1 MRRSWIVVLV
11 ALAACGGTGER
22 PGSIVDSVGKPDAQS
37 DVRTILDGPPADLTA
52 PEVPGPDQSA
62 IDSVPPDQRADTAP
76 PDLAPDA
83 APADAPSPDLPPDA
97 TVPDTSPDLSPDTAP
112 PDLAP
117 DLPPDSPPNVVIPP
131 CSRLILRGN
140 DGVFLGVATGNS
152 NVQNGVCNPF
162 SQHGNK
168 ISPTS
173 IFNPFSMYGSQFS
186 TVSAYNPFTA
196 TPPRLECEATGA
208 KHNPVT
214 KSQLPLQRIDPDAL
228 CATLSSMGR

>member
-11 ALAACGGTGER
+11 ALGACGGSGER
-22 PGSIVDSVGKPDAQS
+22 PGSNVDSGGGPDAQP
-37 DVRTILDGPPADLTA
+37 DVRTILDGPPTDRAFDS
-52 PEVPGPDQSA
+52 VA
-62 IDSVPPDQRADTAP
+62 IDAVAPDQRADTAP

-83 APADAPSPDLPPDA
+83 APADAPSPDLPDA
-97 TVPDTSPDLSPDTAP
+97 AVPDTSPDLPPDTSP

-117 DLPPDSPPNVVIPP
+117 DLPPDAPPNVVIPP

-186 TVSAYNPFTA
+186 TLSAYNPFTA

-214 KSQLPLQRIDPDAL
+214 KSQLMLQRIDPDAL
-228 CATLSSMGR
+228 CATLSSLGR

>member
-11 ALAACGGTGER
+11 ALGACGGSGEG
-22 PGSIVDSVGKPDAQS
+22 PGGKMDSGGGPDAQS
-37 DVRTILDGPPADLTA
+37 DVRPILDGPPADRA
-52 PEVPGPDQSA
+52 FDSVA
-62 IDSVPPDQRADTAP
+62 IDSGTPTDAPVPDRADSAP
-76 PDLAPDA
+76 PDLAADA
-83 APADAPSPDLPPDA
+83 APADAPSPDA
-97 TVPDTSPDLSPDTAP
+97 AVPDTSPDLPPDSSP

-173 IFNPFSMYGSQFS
+173 IFNPLSMYGSQFS
-186 TVSAYNPFTA
+186 TLSAYNPFTA

-214 KSQLPLQRIDPDAL
+214 KNQLMLQRIDPDAL